1 MESYI
6 IVVLQGHFNIVFH
19 PKKAV
24 KFCERFMKE
33 IVVIM
38 PTLNLLLLRLFVM
51 DFIGRRLMLMLKTWS
66 VSVMDVRNFLDG
78 LMCRHKS

>member
-19 PKKAV
+19 PKKAMR
-24 KFCERFMKE
+24 FCEKFMKE

-38 PTLNLLLLRLFVM
+38 PSQNLLWLKLFVM
-51 DFIGRRLMLMLKTWS
+51 DFIG
-66 VSVMDVRNFLDG
+66 
-78 LMCRHKS
+78 